1 MILFLKPY
9 FEIKPWAGK
18 ELNKIYDCP
27 CNTGEAWIVSGY
39 RNKSS
44 VIINGKYK
52 GQTLRHLWVKHPE
65 LFGNY
70 PDKEF
75 PLLLKLISS
84 SGNLSVQVHPND
96 DYALKMNNSLGKFEC
111 WYILPETTAK
121 TATLGVNVRNAKELI
136 EIMHRGMIEKY
147 LIEKPIKPNDLIVVE
162 PGTVHAI
169 HKDTF
174 LLEVQESSDI
184 TYRLYDYYED
194 SNRKLN
200 IIDAFN
206 VIDYNNQ
213 KNIIHDF
220 KEEDTFKNSHFNMYK
235 LFVKESTTYENKGFE
250 IFYVLN
256 GSGSVNKT
264 KIKKGDSFILTADS
278 EKIQFC
284 GNLEIMAVIPKP
296 KDKERLKMRKTA
308 LITGVT
314 NQDGYYLTKL
324 LLEKNYEVHGIIKSM
339 SKITSNYLKEFVDNP
354 NFFIHIGDLTDASNI
369 NRTIESVR
377 PDEIYHIAS
386 QSHVD
391 VSFDM
396 PEYTTE
402 VNSLGTLRI
411 LDSIKNSDF
420 KTKMFNLCSPYMF
433 SGDMYPQDETTA
445 FEPRS
450 PYAVSKVYAYYMA
463 RCYRENNNMFVTNG
477 ICYNHES
484 PMREDVFVAKKIT
497 NYAKCLRKGKK
508 RILELG
514 NLYAKREW
522 GHTEDYAKAMWLS
535 LQQDKPNDYVIST
548 GKAYTV
554 KEFVERVYSKI
565 GITIKWENEG
575 LDEIGI
581 NSKTNE
587 ILIRVNPMF
596 IRPNDVKALVGDSNK
611 FINDTKFEFD
621 YDLDKL
627 IDSLMED

>member
-27 CNTGEAWIVSGY
+27 ENTGEAWIISGY
-39 RNKSS
+39 RGKSS
-44 VIINGKYK
+44 VVACGKYK

-65 LFGNY
+65 LFGNF

-96 DYALKMNNSLGKFEC
+96 EYALKMNNSLGKFEC
-111 WYILPETTAK
+111 WYILPETKAK
-121 TATLGVNVRNAKELI
+121 TVTLGVNVRNSKDLL
-136 EIMHRGMIEKY
+136 EIMHRGLLENF
-147 LIEKPIKPNDLIVVE
+147 LIEKPINVGDLVIVE

-184 TYRLYDYYED
+184 TYRVYDYYED
-194 SNRKLN
+194 ANRKLN
-200 IIDAFN
+200 ILDAFN
-206 VIDYNNQ
+206 VIDFNNQ
-213 KNIIHDF
+213 KNRIHDF
-220 KEEDTFKNSHFNMYK
+220 KEDANFNNTHFNMSK
-235 LFVKESTTYENKGFE
+235 LTINGEKTYENKGFE

-256 GSGSVNKT
+256 GSGTLNSV

-278 EKIQFC
+278 QKIEFN
-284 GNLEIMAVIPKP
+284 GDLEIMAVIPIP
-296 KDKERLKMRKTA
+296 KGKERLRMRKIA

-324 LLEKNYEVHGIIKSM
+324 LLEKNYEVHGIVKSM
-339 SKITSNYLKEFVDNP
+339 SKLNSEYLTDFTDNP

-369 NRTIESVR
+369 NRIIETVK

-402 VNSLGTLRI
+402 VNSLGTLRL

-420 KTKMFNLCSPYMF
+420 KTKLFNLCSPYVF
-433 SGDMYPQDETTA
+433 SGEMFPQDESTP

-450 PYAVSKVYAYYMA
+450 PYAVTKVYAYYMA

-484 PMREDVFVAKKIT
+484 PMRDDVFVAKKIT
-497 NYAKCLRKGKK
+497 SFAKNLKKGKK
-508 RILELG
+508 KILELG
-514 NLYAKREW
+514 NLDAKREW
-522 GHTEDYAKAMWLS
+522 GHAKDYAYAMWLS
-535 LQQDKPNDYVIST
+535 LQQEKPDDFIIST

-554 KEFVERVYSKI
+554 REFVEKAYEKVGVK
-565 GITIKWENEG
+565 IKWEKEG
-575 LDEIGI
+575 LEEIGI
-581 NSKTNE
+581 DSKTKE
-587 ILIRVNPMF
+587 ILIRVNPKY
-596 IRPNDVKALVGDSNK
+596 IRPNDVKALVGDS
-611 FINDTKFEFD
+611 TKFLNATGFKFE
-621 YDLDKL
+621 YDIDKL